1 MSVITIIDDITALN
15 VDAVVNAANEHLDG
29 GAGVDGAIHAAAGPD
44 LLTECLAIGGC
55 PTGESRLTKGYN
67 LDAKHI
73 IHTVGPVWYGGD
85 EGEEE
90 LLMSCYKNSL
100 KIAAENGIRT
110 IAFPAISTGA
120 YEFPPDLAAQIAV
133 QTTKSFLDENSL
145 PEEVTF
151 VCFDE
156 ASAYHYKVLLEGN
169 ET

>member
-1 MSVITIIDDITALN
+1 MQLVKL
-15 VDAVVNAANEHLDG
+15 
-29 GAGVDGAIHAAAGPD
+29 
-44 LLTECLAIGGC
+44 
-55 PTGESRLTKGYN
+55 K
-67 LDAKHI
+67 
-73 IHTVGPVWYGGD
+73 
-85 EGEEE
+85 
-90 LLMSCYKNSL
+90 SCYKNSL

-151 VCFDE
+151 VCFDY
-156 ASAYHYKVLLEGN
+156 ASAHHYRVLLEGN